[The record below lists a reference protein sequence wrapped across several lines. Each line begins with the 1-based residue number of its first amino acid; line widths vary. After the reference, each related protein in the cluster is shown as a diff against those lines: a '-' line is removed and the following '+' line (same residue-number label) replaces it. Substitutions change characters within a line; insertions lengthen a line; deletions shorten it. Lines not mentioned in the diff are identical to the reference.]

1 MNPIEPQADLN
12 RRSFLKGSSFAT
24 LMMMLGGV
32 EITAQEADKKTAAPK
47 VEKKIGAPV
56 KCGVIGVGTWGRDL
70 IGHLSRLPNAPI
82 TAVSETYGASLRR
95 AKSGAPNATPYE
107 DYRQLL
113 ESKDVEAVIVAT
125 PTHQHKEIVLAAL
138 QAGKHVYCEAPMA
151 HTIEDAKAIAQAAK
165 NASKQI
171 FQVGLQYRAN
181 PQHHHV
187 LEFVRTGAA
196 GALTLARA
204 QYHKKESW
212 RRTSPSPEREKELN
226 WRLRQDTSPG
236 LVGEIGI
243 HSIDVASWFL
253 RANPVSVT
261 GFGSIMH
268 WKDGR
273 NVADTAQTIVEY
285 PNGARIIYDATLTN
299 SYEGNYD
306 VFSGTDAAV
315 LIREN
320 RAWMFKEADSPLL
333 GWEVYAK
340 KDTFPAT
347 GEAGIALV
355 ANATQLIAQGLKPAE
370 AAADGDSAAYYSLE
384 AFIESINEKK
394 APEAGWK
401 EGFAATVTAL
411 KANEAVNKNTKIA
424 LDAKL
429 FEV

>member
-1 MNPIEPQADLN
+1 MNPKEARAELD
-12 RRSFLKGSSFAT
+12 RRSFLKGGSFAT
-24 LMMMLGGV
+24 MMMMLGAV
-32 EITAQEADKKTAAPK
+32 EITAQEAKKPAPAPA
-47 VEKKIGAPV
+47 KKIGPPV
-56 KCGVIGVGTWGRDL
+56 KCGVIGVGAWGRDI
-70 IGHLSRLPNAPI
+70 IGHLSRLPNAPV
-82 TAVSETYGASLRR
+82 TGVAETYGASLRR
-95 AKSGAPNATPYE
+95 AKTSAPNAETFE
-107 DYRQLL
+107 DYRKLL
-113 ESKDVEAVIVAT
+113 ESKEVEAVIVAT
-125 PTHQHKEIVLAAL
+125 PTHQHKDIVIAAL
-138 QAGKHVYCEAPMA
+138 QAGKHVYCEAPLA
-151 HTIEDAKAIAQAAK
+151 HTLEDSKAIAQAAK

-171 FQVGLQYRAN
+171 FQTGLQYRAN

-196 GALTLARA
+196 GAITVARA

-212 RRTSPSPEREKELN
+212 RRTSPSSDREKELN
-226 WRLRQDTSPG
+226 WRLQQATSTG
-236 LVGEIGI
+236 LVGELGI

-261 GFGSIMH
+261 GFGSILQ

-273 NVADTAQTIVEY
+273 NVADTSQVIVEY
-285 PNGARIIYDATLTN
+285 PGGVRMIYDATLTN
-299 SYEGNYD
+299 SYDSNYD
-306 VFSGTDAAV
+306 VFSGTDAAI

-340 KDTFPAT
+340 KDTFPAS

-370 AAADGDSAAYYSLE
+370 AAANGDSPTYYSLE

-394 APEAGWK
+394 APHAGWK
-401 EGFAATVTAL
+401 EGYEATITAI
-411 KANEAVNKNTKIA
+411 KANEAVNQN
-424 LDAKL
+424 AKVTFDPKW

>member
-1 MNPIEPQADLN
+1 MNQKDVQADLN
-12 RRSFLKGSSFAT
+12 RRSFLKGGSFAT
-24 LMMMLGGV
+24 LMMMMGAV
-32 EITAQEADKKTAAPK
+32 EITAQTATTKPAAPK
-47 VEKKIGAPV
+47 PEKKVGPPV

-70 IGHLSRLPNAPI
+70 ITYLSRLPNAPI
-82 TAVSETYGASLRR
+82 TAVAETYGASLRR
-95 AKSGAPNATPYE
+95 AKSGAPNATPFE

-113 ESKDVEAVIVAT
+113 DSKDVEAVIVAT

-138 QAGKHVYCEAPMA
+138 QAGKHVYCEAPLA
-151 HTIEDAKAIAQAAK
+151 HTIEDARAIAQAAK
-165 NASKQI
+165 NASKQV
-171 FQVGLQYRAN
+171 FQAGLQYRAN

-196 GALTLARA
+196 GNLTLARA

-212 RRTSPSPEREKELN
+212 RRTSPSSEREKELN
-226 WRLRQDTSPG
+226 WRLNQKTSPG

-273 NVADTAQTIVEY
+273 NVADTAQAIVEY
-285 PNGARIIYDATLTN
+285 PNGARMVYDATLTN

-306 VFSGTDAAV
+306 VYSGTDAAV
-315 LIREN
+315 LVREN

-370 AAADGDSAAYYSLE
+370 AAADGDQPAYYSLE
-384 AFIESINEKK
+384 SFIECINEKK
-394 APEAGWK
+394 APDAGWK
-401 EGFAATVTAL
+401 EGFEATVVGL
-411 KANEAVNKNTKIA
+411 KANEAVNTNSKIVI
-424 LDAKL
+424 DPKL

>member
-12 RRSFLKGSSFAT
+12 RRSFLKGGSLAS

-32 EITAQEADKKTAAPK
+32 EITAQDAATKPAAAVK
-47 VEKKIGAPV
+47 PAKKIGPPV
-56 KCGVIGVGTWGRDL
+56 KCGVIGVGAWGRDM
-70 IGHLSRLPNAPI
+70 IGHLSRLPNAPV
-82 TAVSETYGASLRR
+82 TGVAETYGASLRR
-95 AKSGAPNATPYE
+95 AKSGAPNAAQFE
-107 DYRQLL
+107 DYRKLL
-113 ESKDVEAVIVAT
+113 ESKDVEAVVIAT
-125 PTHQHKEIVLAAL
+125 PTHQHKEIAIAAL
-138 QAGKHVYCEAPMA
+138 QAGKHVYCEAPLA
-151 HTIEDAKAIAQAAK
+151 HTIEDARAIAKAARE
-165 NASKQI
+165 SKQI

-187 LEFVRTGAA
+187 VDFVRTGAA
-196 GALTLARA
+196 GALTVARS

-243 HSIDVASWFL
+243 HSIDVASWFM

-261 GFGSIMH
+261 GFGSILH

-273 NVADTAQTIVEY
+273 NVADTSQVVLEY
-285 PNGARIIYDATLTN
+285 PGGARMIYDATLTN
-299 SYEGNYD
+299 SFEGNYD
-306 VFSGTDAAV
+306 VFSGTDAAIM
-315 LIREN
+315 IREN

-370 AAADGDSAAYYSLE
+370 AAADGDSPAYYSLE

-394 APEAGWK
+394 APHAGWK
-401 EGFAATVTAL
+401 EGFEATVAAL
-411 KANEAVNKNTKIA
+411 KANEAVNTNSKITFEP
-424 LDAKL
+424 KW

>member
-1 MNPIEPQADLN
+1 MNPKEARAELD
-12 RRSFLKGSSFAT
+12 RRSFLKGGSFAT
-24 LMMMLGGV
+24 MMMMLGAV
-32 EITAQEADKKTAAPK
+32 EITAQEAKKPAPAPA
-47 VEKKIGAPV
+47 KKIGPPV
-56 KCGVIGVGTWGRDL
+56 KCGVIGVGAWGRDI
-70 IGHLSRLPNAPI
+70 IGHLSRLPNAPV
-82 TAVSETYGASLRR
+82 TGVAETYGASLRR
-95 AKSGAPNATPYE
+95 AKTSAPNAETFE
-107 DYRQLL
+107 DYRKLL
-113 ESKDVEAVIVAT
+113 ESKEVEAVIVAT
-125 PTHQHKEIVLAAL
+125 PTHQHKDIVIAAL
-138 QAGKHVYCEAPMA
+138 QAGKHVYCEAPLA
-151 HTIEDAKAIAQAAK
+151 HTVEDAKAIAQAAK

-171 FQVGLQYRAN
+171 FQTGLQYRAN

-196 GALTLARA
+196 GALTVARA

-212 RRTSPSPEREKELN
+212 RRTSPSADREKELN
-226 WRLRQDTSPG
+226 WRLQQATSTG
-236 LVGEIGI
+236 LVGELGI

-261 GFGSIMH
+261 GFGSILQ

-273 NVADTAQTIVEY
+273 NVADTAQVIVEY
-285 PNGARIIYDATLTN
+285 PGGVRMIYDATLTN
-299 SYEGNYD
+299 SYDSNYD
-306 VFSGTDAAV
+306 VFSGTDAAI

-340 KDTFPAT
+340 KDTFPAS

-370 AAADGDSAAYYSLE
+370 AAANGDSPAYYSLE

-394 APEAGWK
+394 APHAGWK
-401 EGFAATVTAL
+401 EGYEATVTAI
-411 KANEAVNKNTKIA
+411 KANEAVNKNTKVTF
-424 LDAKL
+424 DPKW

>member
-1 MNPIEPQADLN
+1 MNPTEARAELN
-12 RRSFLKGSSFAT
+12 RRSFLKGGSFAT
-24 LMMMLGGV
+24 MMMMLGAV
-32 EITAQEADKKTAAPK
+32 EITAQEAKKVTPAP
-47 VEKKIGAPV
+47 VKKIGPPV
-56 KCGVIGVGTWGRDL
+56 KCGVIGVGTWGREL

-82 TAVSETYGASLRR
+82 AGVAETYGASLRR
-95 AKSGAPNATPYE
+95 AKTGAPNAETYE
-107 DYRQLL
+107 DYRKLL
-113 ESKDVEAVIVAT
+113 ENKDVEAVVVAT
-125 PTHQHKEIVLAAL
+125 PTHLHKDIVIAAL

-151 HTIEDAKAIAQAAK
+151 HTIEDARAIAQAAK
-165 NASKQI
+165 GASKQI
-171 FQVGLQYRAN
+171 FQVGLQYRTN

-196 GALTLARA
+196 GALTTARA

-226 WRLRQDTSPG
+226 WRLQQATSPG
-236 LVGEIGI
+236 LVGELGI

-261 GFGSIMH
+261 GFGSILL

-273 NVADTAQTIVEY
+273 NVADTAQVVVEY
-285 PNGARIIYDATLTN
+285 PGGVRMIYDATLTN
-299 SYEGNYD
+299 SYDSNYD
-306 VFSGTDAAV
+306 VFSGTDAAI

-340 KDTFPAT
+340 KDTFPAS

-370 AAADGDSAAYYSLE
+370 AAANGDSPAYYSLE

-394 APEAGWK
+394 APHAGWK
-401 EGFAATVTAL
+401 EGFEATVTAI
-411 KANEAVNKNTKIA
+411 KANEAVNKNTKVTF
-424 LDAKL
+424 DPTW